1 MRWLSEKIEFPPHE
15 TATKEGVLAL
25 GGDLSPERLLLAY
38 RNGIFPWYSLYE
50 PIVWYSPK
58 KRMVLFPK
66 ELKISKSMTKIIK
79 KNKFEI
85 TENQAFEEVIHQ
97 CKNIIRNDNLGTWIT
112 DDMEHAYIK
121 LHKKGYAK
129 SIEVWSLDSN
139 SDVLGKSKKNLL
151 GGLYGLEIGN
161 IFCGE
166 SMFSK
171 VSNTSKIAFIHL
183 VNNHNYQLIDCQVY
197 NKHLASLGARE
208 ILRDDFLTKIKCIG

>member
-25 GGDLSPERLLLAY
+25 GGDLSPERLLFAY
-38 RNGIFPWYSLYE
+38 KNGIFPWYSLDE

-58 KRMVLFPK
+58 KRMVLFPQ
-66 ELKISKSMTKIIK
+66 ELKISKSMTKILK
-79 KNKFEI
+79 KHTFKI
-85 TENQAFEEVIHQ
+85 TENQAFEEVINQ
-97 CKNIIRNDNLGTWIT
+97 CKNINRHDNLGTWIT
-112 DDMEHAYIK
+112 EDMKQAYIK

-129 SIEVWSLDSN
+129 SIEIWSLDYN
-139 SDVLGKSKKNLL
+139 SDVLGKNKKNLV

-197 NKHLASLGARE
+197 NNHLASLGARE
-208 ILRDDFLTKIKCIG
+208 ILRDDFLQKIKCIG

>member
-1 MRWLSEKIEFPPHE
+1 
-15 TATKEGVLAL
+15 
-25 GGDLSPERLLLAY
+25 
-38 RNGIFPWYSLYE
+38 
-50 PIVWYSPK
+50 
-58 KRMVLFPK
+58 
-66 ELKISKSMTKIIK
+66 
-79 KNKFEI
+79 
-85 TENQAFEEVIHQ
+85 
-97 CKNIIRNDNLGTWIT
+97 
-112 DDMEHAYIK
+112 MEQAYIK

-139 SDVLGKSKKNLL
+139 SDVLGKSKKNLV

-197 NKHLASLGARE
+197 NNHLASLGARE
-208 ILRDDFLTKIKCIG
+208 ILRDDFLTKIKCIGRGQHPVD

>member
-1 MRWLSEKIEFPPHE
+1 MRWLSKKIEFPPHE

-25 GGDLSPERLLLAY
+25 GGDLSPERLLFAY
-38 RNGIFPWYSLYE
+38 KNGIFPWYSLDE

-58 KRMVLFPK
+58 KRMVLFPQ
-66 ELKISKSMTKIIK
+66 ELKISKSMTNILK
-79 KNKFEI
+79 KHTFKI

-97 CKNIIRNDNLGTWIT
+97 CKNINRHDNLGTWIT
-112 DDMEHAYIK
+112 DDMEQAYIK

-129 SIEVWSLDSN
+129 SIEIWSLDYN
-139 SDVLGKSKKNLL
+139 SDVLGKNKKNLV

-197 NKHLASLGARE
+197 NNHLASLGARE
-208 ILRDDFLTKIKCIG
+208 ILRDDFLQKIKCIG